1 MNQQMKRWQ
10 DMSPGKRAVILTIG
24 VIQLLLLLAAQLD
37 LTFRPAEQVRGKK
50 SYWRLGAL
58 ISFWGPLAYFIFG
71 IRSGPAA
78 EAGLFGVDQVPVDS
92 PAYAEENGSQ
102 RGGRGGK
109 H

>member
-10 DMSPGKRAVILTIG
+10 DMSPGKRTVILTIG

-58 ISFWGPLAYFIFG
+58 ISFWGP
-71 IRSGPAA
+71 
-78 EAGLFGVDQVPVDS
+78 GLLHFRHS
-92 PAYAEENGSQ
+92 RGSSS
-102 RGGRGGK
+102 RGWPIWC
-109 H
+109 